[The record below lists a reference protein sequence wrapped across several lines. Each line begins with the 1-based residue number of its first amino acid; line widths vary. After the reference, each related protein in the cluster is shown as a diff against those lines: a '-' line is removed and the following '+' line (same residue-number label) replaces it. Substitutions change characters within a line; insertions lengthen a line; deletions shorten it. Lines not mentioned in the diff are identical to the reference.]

1 MKNHVLL
8 QKRKVEDSKEEPNI
22 LADFSACMYEYEDKA
37 TFQEALNIM
46 RTKASKQ
53 TWLDNIYKVR
63 EKWAECYMTNVYT
76 LGIRST

>member
-1 MKNHVLL
+1 
-8 QKRKVEDSKEEPNI
+8 
-22 LADFSACMYEYEDKA
+22 MYEYEDKA